1 MTERIFALARRKLP
15 SHAGNL
21 QGIMAED
28 TFIREVDEQMR
39 QDRARELW
47 SKYGKV
53 VIALA
58 VAVVLA
64 TAGMVSWRSYNQSV
78 AAGFGDRFADAIV
91 LSNEGKH
98 DEAIAKLQEIAAD
111 GSGQYPALAELR
123 IAGEMAGSGDTK
135 GAMARFDV
143 IAADS
148 GFDQAFRDLAKLR
161 AGLLAV
167 DLEDYSSVE
176 ARLTTLAAA
185 GGAYRHSAREAL
197 GIAALKAGN
206 DQKALEWFQ
215 SIVDDANSVS
225 GVRQRAQTML
235 NLLAGK
241 GVVSQG

>member
-1 MTERIFALARRKLP
+1 MQD
-15 SHAGNL
+15 SL
-21 QGIMAED
+21 QGTMAED

-47 SKYGKV
+47 SKYGKII
-53 VIALA
+53 IALA
-58 VAVVLA
+58 VAIVLA
-64 TAGMVSWRSYNQSV
+64 TAGTVAWRSYNDSV
-78 AAGFGDRFADAIV
+78 AAGFGDSFADAIA
-91 LSNEGKH
+91 LSNDGKH
-98 DEAIAKLQEIAAD
+98 DEAIAKLQEIAGA

-123 IAGEMAGSGDTK
+123 IAGELAGSGDKK
-135 GAMARFDV
+135 GAMARFDT

-148 GFDQAFRDLAKLR
+148 DFNQVFRDLAKLR

-206 DQKALEWFQ
+206 DQKALEWFK
-215 SIVDDANSVS
+215 SIVDDVNSVA